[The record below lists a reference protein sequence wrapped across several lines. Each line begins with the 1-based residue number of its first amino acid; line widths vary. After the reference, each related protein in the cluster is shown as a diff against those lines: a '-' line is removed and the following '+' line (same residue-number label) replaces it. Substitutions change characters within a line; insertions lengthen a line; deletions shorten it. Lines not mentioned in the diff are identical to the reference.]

1 MGGGTAL
8 LVWIGVIVAA
18 AALAWFWRRR
28 SPFLWGP
35 AAAVIYGLVE
45 DPSVGPLRG
54 GGRFL
59 PIDDPRL
66 GTLSSVAVT
75 LALVLVAMAVLPQR
89 GPGRRRRRSPGGQGG
104 HRPPPG
110 AGDFKQCPTCVE
122 TIRASAEICP
132 FCGHRFAA
140 EMARRQG

>member
-1 MGGGTAL
+1 MGGATAL
-8 LVWIGVIVAA
+8 LAWIGTSAA
-18 AALAWFWRRR
+18 LAALAWFWKRR
-28 SPFLWGP
+28 SAVLWGL

-66 GTLSSVAVT
+66 GMLSSIAVT
-75 LALVLVAMAVLPQR
+75 AGLLIVGMAVLPQR
-89 GPGRRRRRSPGGQGG
+89 GPGRRRRRGQPG

-110 AGDFKQCPTCVE
+110 ASDFKQCPTCVE

-140 EMARRQG
+140 EMAGRQG